1 MVEDF
6 FYCKVTV
13 IRKGEKWSGV
23 IPAGKL
29 EAGVPA
35 EKISLAENVEWIF
48 YLLTTTRLWGLRRF
62 RIGNPQKQ
70 IFLLARLN

>member
-6 FYCKVTV
+6 FNCEVTV

-23 IPAGKL
+23 IPVGKL
-29 EAGVPA
+29 ETGVHA

-48 YLLTTTRLWGLRRF
+48 YLLTTTGYGDSAGFVSEIHRNRYSC
-62 RIGNPQKQ
+62 
-70 IFLLARLN
+70 